1 MFFILYCGNCHGVTN
16 DWKKED
22 CEKHFRHYF
31 TNQERDD
38 EELVLEMA
46 LGMKRMWWSQ
56 QNLLLQLSLGSD
68 GALDSTVTLNILKP
82 CNLEENGQTRSTGG
96 VSCMR
101 IIITG

>member
-1 MFFILYCGNCHGVTN
+1 MQLQMTE
-16 DWKKED
+16 KKKIVKNISGTISQIKKREG
-22 CEKHFRHYF
+22 
-31 TNQERDD
+31 

-56 QNLLLQLSLGSD
+56 QNLMLQLSLGSD

-82 CNLEENGQTRSTGG
+82 CNLEENGQTRNTGG